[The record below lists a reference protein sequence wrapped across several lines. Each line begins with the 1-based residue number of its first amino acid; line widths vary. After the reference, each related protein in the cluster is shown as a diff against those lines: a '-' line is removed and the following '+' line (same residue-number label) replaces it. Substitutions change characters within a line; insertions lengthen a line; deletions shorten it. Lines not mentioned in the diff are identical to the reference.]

1 VGEENCR
8 SLGYARDDK
17 ERAATEGGCVRGK
30 ENCRSL
36 GFARDDKK
44 GRVVARKALL
54 LDERVFCQRRGLVS
68 KDAGVGQERA
78 FPSQQQSPFPF
89 ETALSSSNSAFLA
102 TTLPFLSSRA

>member
-1 VGEENCR
+1 
-8 SLGYARDDK
+8 
-17 ERAATEGGCVRGK
+17 VRGK

-68 KDAGVGQERA
+68 KDAGVGQRV
-78 FPSQQQSPFPF
+78 
-89 ETALSSSNSAFLA
+89 
-102 TTLPFLSSRA
+102 